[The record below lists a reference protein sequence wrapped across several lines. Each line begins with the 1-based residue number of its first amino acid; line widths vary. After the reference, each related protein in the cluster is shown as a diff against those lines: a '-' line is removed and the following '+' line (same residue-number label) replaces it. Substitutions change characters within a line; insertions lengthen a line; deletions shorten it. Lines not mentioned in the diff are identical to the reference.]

1 MGAWLEVLFLFFG
14 WNQLRAARL
23 MVVSCVV
30 AVIFFFR
37 FGLASEG
44 GWLGQRADERGVR
57 HVRGRRRPQGFSPGH
72 TAREHHRNPDP

>member
-1 MGAWLEVLFLFFG
+1 VVGGVVFVFRVESASC
-14 WNQLRAARL
+14 RAIDGCF
-23 MVVSCVV
+23 VCCGCYF
-30 AVIFFFR
+30 FFFR